1 MKIELRSYQQSINIE
16 NKNWKIKEEK
26 YVKNWNKEEIVKKE
40 WNSLLSIGNEKTKK
54 VGNKT
59 KMQKREGIVQHTHSL
74 YLFSSCRGL

>member
-26 YVKNWNKEEIVKKE
+26 YVKNWNKEEIVKKW
-40 WNSLLSIGNEKTKK
+40 WNSLLSIRNEKTEK

-59 KMQKREGIVQHTHSL
+59 KFQKREGIVHTHSL